1 MKLYRSAIHPGH
13 WLAYGKETGWVIFPA
28 RENGWNDRR
37 PARGLD
43 PVHLRETA
51 PQLAVSAGFP
61 QAVLAPA
68 LVAAPACR
76 PQRAA

>member
-1 MKLYRSAIHPGH
+1 MKLYRSAIHPGQ

-43 PVHLRETA
+43 PLHLRESLPHLAA
-51 PQLAVSAGFP
+51 PAGFP
-61 QAVLAPA
+61 QAVAA
-68 LVAAPACR
+68 AVAAPA
-76 PQRAA
+76 PVWSPKRAA

>member
-28 RENGWNDRR
+28 RDNGWNDRR

-43 PVHLRETA
+43 PVHLRESS
-51 PQLAVSAGFP
+51 PQLAASTGFP
-61 QAVLAPA
+61 QDV
-68 LVAAPACR
+68 VAAAPVFHPR
-76 PQRAA
+76 RAA